1 MAPVWIFP
9 RVLLSGASLL
19 GLTLIFSAPLSAAEP
34 PTEVLGDTGVTG
46 VAPAQAP
53 GATYGKPMP
62 AGPFQPTWES
72 IREHYRTPEWFQEA
86 KFGLFLHWGLYSVPA
101 HGSEW
106 YVRYMYGTNA
116 GFVRWHT
123 EHFGPPDKFGYKDF
137 IPLFTAAKWEPEAWA
152 ELFKKAGAK
161 YVVPSAEH
169 HDGFSLWDSAIN
181 KYNAKAMGPKRDLIG
196 DLAVAVR
203 KQGLKYGVS
212 NHSNAHFNFIPPNP
226 KSDQADPAWAEFY
239 SVVDRSEP
247 ARQRFLETWVTK
259 NFELID
265 KYQPDLLWFDMN
277 GNDRSWD
284 SQKLAVAA
292 YYYNRAV
299 EWGKAVSLSTKG
311 AAYLAGSIMDYERQ
325 GRILPRGIKPFA
337 WQVDDPMGNKFGYVS
352 EINYKPAA
360 LLIRRLIDC
369 VSMNGNYLLNISPR
383 ADGTIPEEQ
392 QQRLLEMG
400 QWLSLNGEA
409 IYGTRAWTHYGEGPY
424 HSAPPDTS
432 KPPGPD
438 DPPSE
443 TYTAKEIRFTRKGDI
458 LYAIVMDWPGERAV
472 ISSLAVGSPDLPAGE
487 ITKVELLGAPA
498 PLEFTQN
505 AEGLLVSMPAK
516 KPCDYAFVL
525 KITGFQLGGSES
537 LPTTTTEFVR

>member
-9 RVLLSGASLL
+9 RVLLSCASLL
-19 GLTLIFSAPLSAAEP
+19 GLTLVFLAPLSAAEP

-46 VAPAQAP
+46 VAPAQTP

-62 AGPFQPTWES
+62 AGPFEPTWKS

-86 KFGLFLHWGLYSVPA
+86 KFGIFLHWGLYSVPA

-116 GFVRWHT
+116 GFFRWHT

-247 ARQRFLETWVTK
+247 ARQRFLETWVIK

-284 SQKLAVAA
+284 PQKLAVAA

-311 AAYLAGSIMDYERQ
+311 AAYLAGLIMDYERQ

-409 IYGTRAWTHYGEGPY
+409 IYGTRAWTRYGEGPY
-424 HSAPPDTS
+424 YSAPADTS

-443 TYTAKEIRFTRKGDI
+443 TYTAKEIRFTRKGDT